1 MTQDGGAEF
10 LPAVRRARIE
20 RLDIYEIS
28 EAELQLLERGS
39 PESILLNFA
48 VFLISIA
55 ASFLIALLTT
65 EIQSLRMF
73 NVFVIVTVVG
83 FVAGIILLALWARY
97 RRSTSAL
104 LRQIRQRMPP
114 EGVSTIE
121 IEIGQSRLA
130 CCRFG

>member
-1 MTQDGGAEF
+1 MSQEGEPEF

-48 VFLISIA
+48 IFLISIA

-65 EIQSLRMF
+65 EIESVRMF
-73 NVFVIVTVVG
+73 NVFVIITVVG
-83 FVAGIILLALWARY
+83 FITGLVLLALWARY
-97 RRSTSAL
+97 RRSTSTIF
-104 LRQIRQRMPP
+104 RQIRQRMPP
-114 EGVSTIE
+114 EGVPTVE
-121 IEIGQSRLA
+121 IDLSQSR
-130 CCRFG
+130 